1 MKKSTIWILGVVMGL
16 SFLSLLYLQISY
28 IEEMVKMRNEQFDE
42 SVKRALM
49 AASKDVESAE
59 VARWLREDISEAE
72 KKAWEQ
78 AQGTNGNG
86 MVQTHRFM
94 MTSPDGTIRS
104 SVELKTF
111 SNQPSELPRAMISRK
126 HGAKTIPQTS
136 RSLADM
142 IKNRYLYQRALV
154 DDVVFN
160 MLYHA
165 SDKPIEERVNF
176 KNLDQYIKSGLID
189 NGIGD
194 FDYHFKVIDR
204 DGREVYRCSD
214 YSDEGSESSYAQPL
228 FLNDPPARMSI
239 VKVHFP
245 GKKDYIF
252 DSVSFMIPSMI
263 FTFVLLITF
272 IFTIYIVFRQKKLT
286 EMKNDFINNMT
297 HEFKTPISTISLA
310 AQMLND
316 PAVGKSPAMFQHIS
330 GVINDETKRLRF
342 QVEKVL
348 QMSMFD
354 RQKATLKPKDVDAN
368 ELIKGVVHT
377 FALKVERYNGK
388 IDTELEAA
396 EAHVFVDEMHITN
409 VIFNLMDN
417 AVKYKRPDVDLHLM
431 VRTWNESG
439 KLMISVQDN
448 GIGIKKENLKK
459 IFEKFYRVHTGNL
472 HDVKGFGLGLA
483 YVKKIIMD
491 HKGTIRAED
500 SWTPN
505 GPSCEDTSLRF
516 SFLLNDC
523 YYYSPIDLI
532 IRIFCYMFLTID
544 LHLFGMGIKECQFVI
559 R

>member
-1 MKKSTIWILGVVMGL
+1 MGL

-78 AQGTNGNG
+78 SQGTNGG
-86 MVQTHRFM
+86 VISTRRIL
-94 MTSPDGTIRS
+94 MTSPDGKIES
-104 SVELKTF
+104 SLELKTF
-111 SNQPSELPRAMISRK
+111 ANKPAVLPRAMISSK
-126 HGAKTIPQTS
+126 HGAKTIPKTS
-136 RSLADM
+136 RSLTDM

-165 SDKPIEERVNF
+165 SDKPIEDRVNF

-194 FDYHFKVIDR
+194 FDYHFKVVDSE
-204 DGREVYRCSD
+204 GREVYRCSD
-214 YSDEGSESSYAQPL
+214 YSDEGSESTYAQPL

-272 IFTIYIVFRQKKLT
+272 VFTLYIVFRQKKLT

-354 RQKATLKPKDVDAN
+354 RQKATLKPKELDAN

-396 EAHVFVDEMHITN
+396 DANIFADEMHITN

-417 AVKYKRPDVDLHLM
+417 AVKYKRPDVDLHLL
-431 VRTWNESG
+431 VKTWNEPG
-439 KLMISVQDN
+439 KLMISIQDN

-483 YVKKIIMD
+483 YVKKIITD
-491 HKGTIRAED
+491 HKGTIRAE
-500 SWTPN
+500 S
-505 GPSCEDTSLRF
+505 E
-516 SFLLNDC
+516 LNVGTKFIIAL
-523 YYYSPIDLI
+523 PLI
-532 IRIFCYMFLTID
+532 
-544 LHLFGMGIKECQFVI
+544 KN
-559 R
+559 